1 MSDAAPPPAPDGRG
15 DGPGSS
21 RPPSPWARL
30 SRQVRDHRSLAIGG
44 AAALA
49 AVLIAVIVFLAVRPA
64 TTSPPVSS
72 ATPAPTPTAV
82 PTPSPS
88 AQPSPSNSKQARQEY
103 RDYVTV
109 LVTDG
114 TSLAAAMAQL
124 QNCGRGD
131 PARCER
137 ALAAVR
143 AANATFAQNL
153 SVTTPP
159 SCLADADS
167 QLHTGLGLQQK
178 GLDVASQGLQQR
190 NRIKVVQGAILFTAS
205 NWSITQAVRTG
216 RQASC

>member
-1 MSDAAPPPAPDGRG
+1 MSDVAPPPAPDGRG
-15 DGPGSS
+15 DGPSSS
-21 RPPSPWARL
+21 RPPGLWARA
-30 SRQVRDHRSLAIGG
+30 SKQVRDHRSFAIGG
-44 AAALA
+44 AAGLA

-64 TTSPPVSS
+64 TTSPAVSS
-72 ATPAPTPTAV
+72 ATPAPTPTAAS
-82 PTPSPS
+82 TPKPA
-88 AQPSPSNSKQARQEY
+88 AQQSPSNSKQQRQEY

-109 LVTDG
+109 LATDG
-114 TSLAAAMAQL
+114 TSLAAAMTEL

-143 AANATFAQNL
+143 AANATFQQNL
-153 SVTTPP
+153 GATSAP

-178 GLDVASQGLQQR
+178 GLDIASQGLQQR
-190 NRIKVVQGAILFTAS
+190 NRVKVVQGAILFTAS